1 MTDRRF
7 VYVLAS
13 ESDAEQYY
21 IGVTS
26 NVTGR
31 LTAHN
36 AGDSPQTR
44 KHGPWRLVV
53 ALAFA
58 TEERA
63 LQFERYLKSGPGR
76 AFAKRH
82 FN

>member
-1 MTDRRF
+1 MTERRF

-13 ESDAEQYY
+13 ESNDEHYY

-26 NVTGR
+26 NVTAR

-36 AGDSPQTR
+36 AGDSSYTR
-44 KHGPWRLVV
+44 RHGPWRLVV

-58 TEERA
+58 TEARA
-63 LQFERYLKSGPGR
+63 LQFEQYLKSAPGR

>member
-1 MTDRRF
+1 MTERRF

-13 ESDAEQYY
+13 EHTEQYY

-26 NVTGR
+26 NVTNR

-44 KHGPWRLVV
+44 KYGPWRLVV

-63 LQFERYLKSGPGR
+63 LQFERYLKSGAGR